1 MNQASEI
8 RTVEAVDLVYSSS
21 TRSRHESCSLLSAQN
36 RSIEY
41 SRKRSVPTGQC
52 LKIARLR
59 ANKMLCAS
67 LGPQAL
73 ALRSLNQQPLS
84 SYLLSKVRYPG
95 ANYEN
100 FADLQL
106 RLFIGGKP
114 EQESASLMSRPM
126 EITTRNPTNPTRI
139 GLCTSFAL
147 HRSSHKRSATEG
159 HSKSSH

>member
-1 MNQASEI
+1 MRTFSTWAGHPDPCPASEPGD
-8 RTVEAVDLVYSSS
+8 AHPHNLG
-21 TRSRHESCSLLSAQN
+21 TRDPPRE
-36 RSIEY
+36 
-41 SRKRSVPTGQC
+41 K
-52 LKIARLR
+52 KIARFR
-59 ANKMLCAS
+59 KNKMLCAS

-84 SYLLSKVRYPG
+84 SYLLSKIRYPG

-159 HSKSSH
+159 HSKSSQ